1 MKETSILSIA
11 ILVILSTSVFASSRG
26 EGEEKNF
33 KRIHEKRKYK
43 KDKVSSILKLSSD
56 TRGYM
61 RIDGGNVEE
70 SNSQDYDYDEAC
82 DDESFHST
90 KQSTE
95 EPVLED
101 YCDVE
106 ESNSQDYDYDEDYD
120 DKSFHST
127 KQNTEEHVLEDYYD
141 ALEDYY
147 DDYSDY
153 YDCSVGNVTMSSWE
167 YHYVRF

>member
-1 MKETSILSIA
+1 
-11 ILVILSTSVFASSRG
+11 
-26 EGEEKNF
+26 
-33 KRIHEKRKYK
+33 
-43 KDKVSSILKLSSD
+43 
-56 TRGYM
+56 M

-70 SNSQDYDYDEAC
+70 SNSQDYDYDEDY

-90 KQSTE
+90 KLSTE

-120 DKSFHST
+120 DESLHST
-127 KQNTEEHVLEDYYD
+127 KQSTEERM
-141 ALEDYY
+141 LEDYY
-147 DDYSDY
+147 DDYSEY

>member
-70 SNSQDYDYDEAC
+70 SNSQDYDYDE
-82 DDESFHST
+82 
-90 KQSTE
+90 
-95 EPVLED
+95 
-101 YCDVE
+101 
-106 ESNSQDYDYDEDYD
+106 DYD